1 MPDERRMTVIV
12 VPNDRDNTRTFELTY
27 RRLRRLAVGAGVAA
41 FVLLMM
47 AGSWFWLAGQ
57 AARVPGLRTEV
68 RDLRRDRVQMQQ
80 LSRQL
85 QDISAEYAKVRGMLG
100 ADSAALPRLDD
111 AGAATPASDTASGD
125 SAGEGDERGRS
136 TASSRSSLPRRWPLA
151 SRGFVTRGHR
161 HTRGGLH
168 PGMDIAVASGSRI
181 LAAGSGVVSEVGED
195 SVYGRFV
202 RIAHPGGYESLYA
215 HASELLV
222 RARQQVP
229 AGEVIA
235 LSGST
240 GVSTAPHLHFEIRR
254 NGQAVD
260 PVTMLYNP
268 NSQ

>member
-27 RRLRRLAVGAGVAA
+27 RRLRRLGVGAGVTA

-68 RDLRRDRVQMQQ
+68 RELRRDRVQMQQ
-80 LSRQL
+80 LSKQL
-85 QDISAEYAKVRGMLG
+85 QEISTEYAKVRGMLG
-100 ADSAALPRLDD
+100 ADSMALPRVED
-111 AGAATPASDTASGD
+111 AGSAAPAADTASGD
-125 SAGEGDERGRS
+125 SAGEGDPA
-136 TASSRSSLPRRWPLA
+136 TAASRASLPRRWPLA
-151 SRGFVTRGHR
+151 ARGYVTRGQR
-161 HTRGGLH
+161 RTRGGLH

-181 LAAGSGVVSEVGED
+181 LASGSGVVSEVGED
-195 SVYGRFV
+195 SVYGRYV

-222 RARQQVP
+222 RARQRVP

-240 GVSTAPHLHFEIRR
+240 GVSSAPHLHFEIRR
-254 NGQAVD
+254 NGQPVD
-260 PVTMLYNP
+260 PVTMIHNP
-268 NSQ
+268 NTQ

>member
-27 RRLRRLAVGAGVAA
+27 RRLKRLSVAAGVTA

-68 RDLRRDRVQMQQ
+68 RELRRDRVQMQE

-85 QDISAEYAKVRGMLG
+85 QQISTEYAKVRGMLG
-100 ADSAALPRLDD
+100 ADSTALPRVEE
-111 AGAATPASDTASGD
+111 AGSAAPASDTASGD
-125 SAGEGDERGRS
+125 SAGEGDAAA
-136 TASSRSSLPRRWPLA
+136 TPSSRASLPRRWPLA
-151 SRGFVTRGHR
+151 ARGFVTRGQR
-161 HTRGGLH
+161 RTRGGLH

-181 LAAGSGVVSEVGED
+181 LASGSGVVSEVGED
-195 SVYGRFV
+195 SVYGRYV

-240 GVSTAPHLHFEIRR
+240 GVSSAPHLHFEIRR
-254 NGQAVD
+254 NGHPVD
-260 PVTMLYNP
+260 PVTMIHNP

>member
-1 MPDERRMTVIV
+1 MSDQRRMTVIV

-27 RRLRRLAVGAGVAA
+27 RRLRRLAVGAGVSA

-47 AGSWFWLAGQ
+47 AGSWLWLAGQ

-68 RDLRRDRVQMQQ
+68 RELRRDRVQMQQ

-85 QDISAEYAKVRGMLG
+85 QAISTEYAKVRGMLG
-100 ADSAALPRLDD
+100 ADSTALPRVED
-111 AGAATPASDTASGD
+111 AGSAAPAGDTASGD
-125 SAGEGDERGRS
+125 SGAEGDEAG
-136 TASSRSSLPRRWPLA
+136 TAAASSRASLPRRWPLA
-151 SRGFVTRGHR
+151 ARGFVTRGQR
-161 HTRGGLH
+161 PTRGGLH
-168 PGMDIAVASGSRI
+168 PGMDIAVAPGSRI
-181 LAAGSGVVSEVGED
+181 LASGSGVVSEVGED
-195 SVYGRFV
+195 SVYGRYV

-240 GVSTAPHLHFEIRR
+240 GVSSAPHLHFEIRR
-254 NGQAVD
+254 NGQPVD
-260 PVTMLYNP
+260 PVTMIHNP

>member
-27 RRLRRLAVGAGVAA
+27 RRLKRLAVAGGVTA

-68 RDLRRDRVQMQQ
+68 RELRRDRVQMQQ

-85 QDISAEYAKVRGMLG
+85 QEISTEYAKVRGMLG
-100 ADSAALPRLDD
+100 ADSAALPRVEDT
-111 AGAATPASDTASGD
+111 GSAAPASDTVSGD
-125 SAGEGDERGRS
+125 SAGEDDAAATS
-136 TASSRSSLPRRWPLA
+136 SSRASLPRRWPLA
-151 SRGFVTRGHR
+151 ARGYVTRGQR
-161 HTRGGLH
+161 RTRGGLH

-181 LAAGSGVVSEVGED
+181 LASGSGVVAEVGED
-195 SVYGRFV
+195 SVYGRYV

-240 GVSTAPHLHFEIRR
+240 GVSSAPHLHFEIRR
-254 NGQAVD
+254 NGHPVD
-260 PVTMLYNP
+260 PVTMIHNP